1 MEMRAA
7 AAESPQFIKALQSRR
22 LERRFAFSDHRNQTE
37 NTANSLTCCLREILL
52 DVVQHSFAVPVDLF
66 MVLSEGLLRVQRPG
80 HHILLSCRAH
90 RLAFAASSL
99 CGSEVH

>member
-1 MEMRAA
+1 MQSHHLELR
-7 AAESPQFIKALQSRR
+7 FI
-22 LERRFAFSDHRNQTE
+22 FSHHRNYTE
-37 NTANSLTCCLREILL
+37 NTTSILTCSLREILF

-80 HHILLSCRAH
+80 HHVLLSCRAH
-90 RLAFAASSL
+90 HLAFAASAL